1 MSHPNRLLIEGI
13 DDAHIIRN
21 LLQNHQIT
29 NCQIDR
35 PGTYYEA
42 NTIVIQEQGGKEK
55 LLKNLPIV
63 LPDGDLRRLGHRRGI

>member
-21 LLQNHQIT
+21 LLQHHQIT

-42 NTIVIQEQGGKEK
+42 NTIVIQEQGGKGK

-63 LPDGDLRRLGHRRGI
+63 LPDGDLRRLGHRGGI